1 MNNNWHK
8 KEKPLLGL
16 TGLGGG
22 VDGLAVV
29 GAATK
34 TYVDEVFS
42 PYVWTGDNVNGR
54 SFNNGLD
61 LSTKGGLVW
70 VRNRDSYGAVNSLV
84 DTVRGVNKII
94 ESNSNAAET
103 TDYGRVTAFNSDGFT
118 IGNDAEVNNSPDPIA
133 SWSLREAPGFFDIV
147 NYTGN
152 GTSQTISHSLKS
164 IPGVIMIKNLSNATD
179 WVVYHCHGGV
189 AQAVNGDYAYFTRLS
204 QTNAEFNSTNT
215 ITSRPTASSF
225 TVGDNSDVNQNSDSY
240 IAYIFAG
247 GVSTA
252 STAKSID
259 VDSGD
264 YLSIPDDDS
273 WELGDT
279 FTIEAWIRPD
289 NLDDS
294 YNTIVAQDNSWYFS
308 VLGAGGS
315 DHGKLQFWNF
325 TGSGSNTTPFRYQ
338 IEEGAWTH
346 VAFVSNSGSGQ
357 WYVNGTATGAP
368 SSSCDVGSGSGTLYI
383 GNQTGSSWPWDG
395 RISNL
400 RIVKGTAVYTSSF
413 KVPTE
418 PLSNITNTV
427 LLCCQSSTVT
437 TATVSPGTITNS
449 GVVASIWNPFDD
461 PEGFKFGEGGD
472 ENMIKTG
479 RYLGRGSTFNPEIHL
494 GWEPQFI
501 MIKQLTS
508 TSPWLMYDSIRN
520 IKQGDTSYV
529 GNSPYLQA
537 NSVNQETTN
546 TRYIELT
553 PTGFKILGN
562 YSDVNESFESYAYI
576 AIRRP
581 DGWVS
586 KPAEAG
592 TDVFNMGQGQSG
604 GSPGGIPNY
613 ISGFPPDGQFVKE
626 TNASN
631 NFYLGSRLTGEEY
644 IIINSTAVRANS
656 STWTWDCM
664 TGYNTGTSD
673 SDWVS
678 WLWKRGL
685 GFDVVAYEG
694 NSQNSRILRHSLGAE
709 PEMIWIKN
717 RDSASTNWIVGHI
730 GLDGGN
736 EPWTHAIYLNED
748 EAELDYDFFM
758 DKAPTAY
765 SFEVT
770 TGSVNDANTNYVSW
784 LFRSVT
790 GISKVGSYSGSA
802 SGQTI
807 SLGFQPRFIII
818 RSTSGSRNWVMFDT
832 LRGWAAGNDQELSL
846 NKPDA
851 QGGNNDRGEPTAT
864 GFTVGTGNDDTN
876 ASGHTYIYY
885 AHA

>member
-34 TYVDEVFS
+34 IYGDELFS
-42 PYVWTGDNVNGR
+42 SEAYIGNESTR
-54 SFNNGLD
+54 SITNGLD
-61 LSTKGGLVW
+61 LSTEGGLVW
-70 VRNRDSYGAVNSLV
+70 TKCRSGSSSMHHMLF
-84 DTVRGVNKII
+84 DTVRGVTKDLI
-94 ESNSNAAET
+94 SSAAGAQGTST
-103 TDYGRVTAFNSDGFT
+103 TMVTAFNENGYT
-118 IGNDAEVNNSPDPIA
+118 LGNSGYVNENNSTFS
-133 SWSLREAPGFFDIV
+133 SWSFREAPGFFDIV

-152 GTSQTISHSLKS
+152 GTSQTISHDLGS
-164 IPGVIMIKNLSNATD
+164 IPGVIMIKNLSNATN
-179 WVVYHCHGGV
+179 WVVYHCHGGI
-189 AQAVNGDYAYFTRLS
+189 AQAVDGDYAYFTRLN
-204 QTNAEFNSTNT
+204 TTAAEYNSTNT
-215 ITSRPTASSF
+215 ITGRPTASSF
-225 TVGDNSDVNQNSDSY
+225 SVGDNSDVNQNSDSY

-252 STAKSID
+252 ATAKSID

-264 YLSIPDDDS
+264 YLSIPDDDA

-289 NLDDS
+289 NLDNA
-294 YNTIVAQDNSWYFS
+294 YHVIVAQDNSWYFS
-308 VLGAGGS
+308 VLGGGGGN
-315 DHGKLQFWNF
+315 HGKLQF
-325 TGSGSNTTPFRYQ
+325 SGHSVTITTPFQHQ

-368 SSSCDVGSGSGTLYI
+368 TSSVNMGSSSGTLYI
-383 GNQTGSSWPWDG
+383 GSQTSSAWPWDG

-461 PEGFKFGEGGD
+461 SEGFKFGEGGD
-472 ENMIKTG
+472 QNMIKTG
-479 RYLGRGSTFNPEIHL
+479 RYLGRGTTLNPEIHC

-501 MIKQLTS
+501 MIKKLTN
-508 TSPWLMYDSIRN
+508 TAPWLMYDCIR
-520 IKQGDTSYV
+520 GVYGEDD
-529 GNSPYLQA
+529 SPYLA
-537 NSVNQETTN
+537 ADSNAAEVTSTSFIT
-546 TRYIELT
+546 LT
-553 PTGFKILGN
+553 PTGFHLNDDYGYVN
-562 YSDVNESFESYAYI
+562 DANETYSYI
-576 AIRRP
+576 AIRRA

-586 KPAEAG
+586 KPASAG
-592 TDVFNMGQGQSG
+592 TDVFAMDLGNAS
-604 GSPGGIPNY
+604 STIPTFD
-613 ISGFPPDGQFVKE
+613 SGFPVDYAIVRQF
-626 TNASN
+626 ASTDN
-631 NFYLGSRLTGEEY
+631 WGNYSRLTGDSY
-644 IIINSTAVRANS
+644 LRLNTTDSQGTYS
-656 STWTWDCM
+656 GGKWDSNLGWAA
-664 TGYNTGTSD
+664 TNYWD
-673 SDWVS
+673 SNRLS
-678 WLWKRGL
+678 WMWKRGP

-694 NSQNSRILRHSLGAE
+694 NSQNSRIIRHSLGAA
-709 PEMIWIKN
+709 PDMMWIKN
-717 RDSASTNWIVGHI
+717 RDDTTDWIVGHI

-736 EPWTHAIYLNED
+736 EPWTHYLKLNTYD
-748 EAELDYDFFM
+748 AEGDYDYFM

-770 TGSVNDANTNYVSW
+770 TGAVNDTNKSYLAL
-784 LFRSVT
+784 LFKSIT
-790 GISKVGSYSGSA
+790 GISKVGSFTPDSSGSF
-802 SGQTI
+802 TVT
-807 SLGFQPRFIII
+807 LGFTPRFMVLKP
-818 RSTSGSRNWVMFDT
+818 RTFSDNNWGWWVYDSQRGLTSGLTNRLT
-832 LRGWAAGNDQELSL
+832 LESTAAQISGSTN
-846 NKPDA
+846 
-851 QGGNNDRGEPTAT
+851 GTTAT
-864 GFTVGTGNDDTN
+864 GINFTGWGDQSSNNWV
-876 ASGHTYIYY
+876 YY

>member
-22 VDGLAVV
+22 VDGLSVV

-34 TYVDEVFS
+34 IYGDEVFT
-42 PYVWTGDNVNGR
+42 PFVWMGTGSNITVDNGIDLDSNDGMVWYRGR
-54 SFNNGLD
+54 NYAD
-61 LSTKGGLVW
+61 TP
-70 VRNRDSYGAVNSLV
+70 AMQ
-84 DTVRGVNKII
+84 DTVRGLDKKVN
-94 ESNSNAAET
+94 SSGNNVQG
-103 TDYGRVTAFNSDGFT
+103 DPGPYGIQAFNSNGFQT
-118 IGNDAEVNNSPDPIA
+118 GLTNNGYPYA
-133 SWSLREAPGFFDIV
+133 SWCFREAPGFFDIV

-189 AQAVNGDYAYFTRLS
+189 AQESNGDYAYFSKLNTTAAEAN
-204 QTNAEFNSTNT
+204 QTNQ
-215 ITSRPTASSF
+215 ITARPTASSF
-225 TVGDNSDVNQNSDSY
+225 SVGDNSDINQNSDSY

-252 STAKSID
+252 ATAKS
-259 VDSGD
+259 VKFASSAE
-264 YLSIPDDDS
+264 LTIPDDDA
-273 WELGDT
+273 WELGTT
-279 FTIEAWIRPD
+279 FTIEAYIRPN
-289 NLDDS
+289 NLDNN
-294 YNTIVAQDNSWYFS
+294 YNTIVSQSDGEDNWYFS
-308 VLGAGGS
+308 VLGGGGGN
-315 DHGKLQFWNF
+315 HGKLQFSANS
-325 TGSGSNTTPFRYQ
+325 TITTPFQYEV
-338 IEEGAWTH
+338 EEGAWTH
-346 VAFVSNSGSGQ
+346 VAFVCNSGSGQ
-357 WYVNGTATGAP
+357 WYVNGTA
-368 SSSCDVGSGSGTLYI
+368 SGSPTSGVTVGVGGGGLKIAEQNNHGFEY
-383 GNQTGSSWPWDG
+383 NG

-413 KVPTE
+413 KPETA
-418 PLSNITNTV
+418 PLTNITNTV
-427 LLCCQSSTVT
+427 LLCCNDSSVTGSTVT
-437 TATVSPGTITNS
+437 PGTITAVNS
-449 GVVASIWNPFDD
+449 PSASDWNPFDD
-461 PEGFKFGEGGD
+461 AEGFKFGENGD
-472 ENMIKTG
+472 QNIVKTG
-479 RYLGRGSTFNPEIHL
+479 RYLGRGSTLNPEIYL

-501 MIKQLTS
+501 IIKRLTGAD
-508 TSPWLMYDSIRN
+508 PWLMYDSIRN

-537 NSVNQETTN
+537 NTSDAEVTN

-562 YSDVNESFESYAYI
+562 YSDVNEGFESYAYI

-586 KPAEAG
+586 KPAEAA
-592 TDVFNMGQGQSG
+592 TEVFNMGQGQAG

-631 NFYLGSRLTGEEY
+631 NFYFGSRLTGEEY
-644 IIINSTAVRANS
+644 IVINNTQVRANS

-694 NSQNSRILRHSLGAE
+694 DSQSSRILRHSLGAE

-736 EPWTHAIYLNED
+736 DPWTHAIYLNED

-770 TGSVNDANTNYVSW
+770 TGSVNDANTNYVAW

>member
-1 MNNNWHK
+1 MNNNAWFK
-8 KEKPLLGL
+8 KENPFQTVIGF
-16 TGLGGG
+16 GGG
-22 VDGLAVV
+22 ATGF
-29 GAATK
+29 GAYSSASK
-34 TYVDEVFS
+34 TYVDDVFK
-42 PYVWTGDNVNGR
+42 PYVWMGTGSNITVDNGI
-54 SFNNGLD
+54 D
-61 LSTKGGLVW
+61 LSSKDGMVW
-70 VRNRDSYGAVNSLV
+70 YRGRNYQENFSIE
-84 DTVRGVNKII
+84 DTVRGLDKVIY
-94 ESNSNAAET
+94 SDT
-103 TDYGRVTAFNSDGFT
+103 TSVEADPGNYGVQAFNSNGFQT
-118 IGNDAEVNNSPDPIA
+118 GLTNNGYPYGN
-133 SWSLREAPGFFDIV
+133 WCFREAPGFFDIV
-147 NYTGN
+147 SYTGN

-164 IPGVIMIKNLSNATD
+164 IPGVIMIKNLSNATN
-179 WVVYHCHGGV
+179 WVVYHRCGGV
-189 AQAVNGDYAYFTRLS
+189 AQAVGGNYSYFTKLNTTAGEVNN
-204 QTNAEFNSTNT
+204 TNM
-215 ITSRPTASSF
+215 ITATPTASSF
-225 TVGDNSDVNQNSDSY
+225 TLGDNSDVNQNSDNY

-247 GVSTA
+247 GESTA
-252 STAKSID
+252 ATAKS
-259 VDSGD
+259 VDFTSSTD
-264 YLSIPDDDS
+264 LAIPDNDA
-273 WELGDT
+273 WTLGTT
-279 FTIEAWIRPD
+279 FTVEAWIRPD
-289 NLDDS
+289 NFDND
-294 YNTIVAQDNSWYFS
+294 YNTIVSQSDGSNDWYMS
-308 VLGAGGS
+308 VLGGGGS
-315 DHGKLQFWNF
+315 DEGKLQFWNF
-325 TGSGSNTTPFRYQ
+325 TGGGSNTTPFQ
-338 IEEGAWTH
+338 HEIQTKVWTH

-368 SSSCDVGSGSGTLYI
+368 SSSVNITSGTGGLKI
-383 GNQTGSSWPWDG
+383 GRQGTGYQFDG
-395 RISNL
+395 KISNL

-413 KVPTE
+413 KPSTA
-418 PLSNITNTV
+418 PLTNITNTV
-427 LLCCQSSTVT
+427 LLCCNDSSVTGSTVT
-437 TATVSPGTITNS
+437 PATITSNGPPS
-449 GVVASIWNPFDD
+449 ASDRNPFDD
-461 PEGFKFGEGGD
+461 SEGFKFGENGD
-472 ENMIKTG
+472 QNIIKTG
-479 RYLGRGSTFNPEIHL
+479 EYLGRASTLNPVVDL

-501 MIKQLTS
+501 MIKSLT
-508 TSPWLMYDSIRN
+508 TTGPWLMFDSIRN
-520 IKQGDTSYV
+520 IKQGDSSYV
-529 GNSPYLQA
+529 GQTPYLRA
-537 NSVNQETTN
+537 NSDAAEVTN

-553 PTGFKILGN
+553 PTGFKIMGN
-562 YSDVNESFESYAYI
+562 YSDVNTSFETYGYI

-586 KPAEAG
+586 KPAEAA
-592 TDVFNMGQGQSG
+592 TEVFNMGQGQAG

-631 NFYLGSRLTGEEY
+631 NFYFGSRLTGEEY

-678 WLWKRGL
+678 WLWKRGP

-694 NSQNSRILRHSLGAE
+694 DSQNSRILRHSLGAE

-717 RDSASTNWIVGHI
+717 RDSAATNWIVGHI

-770 TGSVNDANTNYVSW
+770 TASVNDSNTNYVAW

-790 GISKVGSYSGSA
+790 GISKVGTYSGSA

-807 SLGFQPRFIII
+807 TLGFQPRFIII
-818 RSTSGSRNWVMFDT
+818 RNTAGSRNWVMFDT
-832 LRGWAAGNDQELSL
+832 LRGWGAGNDEELSL

-876 ASGHTYIYY
+876 GSGFTYIYY

>member
-34 TYVDEVFS
+34 TYIDDVFS
-42 PYVWTGDNVNGR
+42 PFVFIGTGSNVTVDNGI
-54 SFNNGLD
+54 D
-61 LSTKGGLVW
+61 LSSNDGMVW
-70 VRNRDSYGAVNSLV
+70 YRGRNYQDNFYLE
-84 DTVRGVNKII
+84 DTVRGLDKAIR
-94 ESNSNAAET
+94 SDANSVEADPGGA
-103 TDYGRVTAFNSDGFT
+103 GIAAFNSNGFQT
-118 IGNDAEVNNSPDPIA
+118 GSTNGSYPYGT
-133 SWSLREAPGFFDIV
+133 WCFREAPGFFDIV
-147 NYTGN
+147 SYTGN

-164 IPGVIMIKNLSNATD
+164 IPGVIMIKNLSNTTN
-179 WVVYHCHGGV
+179 WVVYHRCGGV
-189 AQAVNGDYAYFTRLS
+189 AQAVGGNYSYFTKLNTTAGEVNN
-204 QTNAEFNSTNT
+204 TNM
-215 ITSRPTASSF
+215 ITATPTSSSF
-225 TVGDNSDVNQNSDSY
+225 TLGDNSDVNQNSNNY

-247 GVSTA
+247 GESTA
-252 STAKSID
+252 ATAKSID
-259 VDSGD
+259 VDPGD
-264 YLSIPDDDS
+264 YLSIPDDDA
-273 WELGDT
+273 WELGTT

-289 NLDDS
+289 NLDDA
-294 YNTIVAQDNSWYFS
+294 YNTIVAQDSSWYFS
-308 VLGAGGS
+308 VLGGGGS
-315 DHGKLQFWNF
+315 HHGKLQL
-325 TGSGSNTTPFRYQ
+325 SGHSITITTPFQYEIQ
-338 IEEGAWTH
+338 SKVWTH

-368 SSSCDVGSGSGTLYI
+368 TSGVNMGSSSGTLYI

-413 KVPTE
+413 KPSTE
-418 PLSNITNTV
+418 PLTNITNTV

-449 GVVASIWNPFDD
+449 GVVASDRNPFDD
-461 PEGFKFGEGGD
+461 PEGFKFGENGD
-472 ENMIKTG
+472 QNIIKTG
-479 RYLGRGSTFNPEIHL
+479 EYLGRASTLNPVVDL

-501 MIKQLTS
+501 MIKSLT
-508 TSPWLMYDSIRN
+508 TTGPWLMFDSIRN
-520 IKQGDTSYV
+520 IKQGDSSYV
-529 GNSPYLQA
+529 GQTPYLRA
-537 NSVNQETTN
+537 NSDAAEVTN

-553 PTGFKILGN
+553 PTGFKIMGN
-562 YSDVNESFESYAYI
+562 YSDVNTSFETYGYI

-586 KPAEAG
+586 KPAEAA
-592 TDVFNMGQGQSG
+592 TDVFNMSEGQAG

-631 NFYLGSRLTGEEY
+631 NFYFGSRLTGEEY
-644 IIINSTAVRANS
+644 IIINSTAVRASS

-678 WLWKRGL
+678 WLWKRGP

-694 NSQNSRILRHSLGAE
+694 DSQNSRILRHSLGAE

-717 RDSASTNWIVGHI
+717 RDSAATNWIVGHI

-770 TGSVNDANTNYVSW
+770 TASVNDSNTNYVAW

-790 GISKVGSYSGSA
+790 GISKVGTYSGSA

-807 SLGFQPRFIII
+807 TLGFQPRFIII
-818 RSTSGSRNWVMFDT
+818 RNTAGSRNWVMFDT
-832 LRGWAAGNDQELSL
+832 LRGWGAGNDEELSL

-876 ASGHTYIYY
+876 GSGFTYIYY